1 MNDSPWRDPEV
12 LERMYR
18 EQEMAMPQI
27 ADELDVAVS
36 TIHKYLN
43 RHGIE
48 TRTHTSRKDVPF
60 RNAETLRRLY
70 WDEGLTI
77 GEVASETGAS
87 KTTIKKWMNH
97 HDIPR
102 RDSVEASKA
111 ARRVERATF
120 ITGTDGYEFWQSRT
134 EDGLKHVYVHRLL
147 AVAEFGFETVC
158 GNIVHHRNNISWD
171 NQHENI
177 AVMSR
182 SDHSDIH
189 NTGGVT

>member
-1 MNDSPWRDPEV
+1 MTDSPWRDPEV
-12 LERMYR
+12 LKRMYR
-18 EQEMAMPQI
+18 EQEKPMTQI
-27 ADELDVAVS
+27 ADELGVAVA
-36 TIHKYLN
+36 TVHKYLN
-43 RHGIE
+43 RHDIE
-48 TRTHTSRKDVPF
+48 TRNRTSRKDVPF
-60 RNAETLRRLY
+60 RNAEELCRLY

-158 GNIVHHRNNISWD
+158 GNVVHHRNNISWD
-171 NQHENI
+171 NRHENI
-177 AVMSR
+177 AVMSS
-182 SDHSDIH
+182 SDHSKLH
-189 NTGGVT
+189 NSEELA